1 MGKTMWESIVDLLE
15 QYGIWGLLFTAFA
28 ESSFLPLAPDFFLIP
43 MSLAMPHW
51 ALLLALLTTAA
62 SICGAAFG
70 YHLGVWIGKPLL
82 KKLVSRRS
90 LARIKIIF
98 NRYGGWAIL
107 VAALLPLPFKIFT
120 ISAGTFSMHLPKFM
134 LAALIG
140 RGMRF
145 FGEALL
151 VMTVGP
157 EALTLIKSDLGTV
170 TLILAAIVAGV
181 FVLYTLWRNRK
192 PRLKTFS

>member
-1 MGKTMWESIVDLLE
+1 MWESIVRLLE

-43 MSLAMPHW
+43 LSLAMPHW
-51 ALLLALLTTAA
+51 ALLLALLTTAT
-62 SICGAAFG
+62 SICGSAFG
-70 YHLGVWIGKPLL
+70 YYLGSCIGKPLL

-107 VAALLPLPFKIFT
+107 IAALIPLPFKIFT
-120 ISAGTFSMHLPKFM
+120 ISAGSFSMHFPKFII
-134 LAALIG
+134 AALVG
-140 RGMRF
+140 RGLRF

-151 VMTVGP
+151 VMYLGSK
-157 EALTLIKSDLGTV
+157 ALTLIKSDLADFS
-170 TLILAAIVAGV
+170 LILAAIVVSIIA
-181 FVLYTLWRNRK
+181 LYSYWRRRH
-192 PRLKTFS
+192 PRLKKRLTA

>member
-1 MGKTMWESIVDLLE
+1 MWEAIVQLLE

-43 MSLAMPHW
+43 MSLAMPRW

-70 YHLGVWIGKPLL
+70 YHLGVWVGKPLL
-82 KKLVSRRS
+82 KKLMSRRR
-90 LARIKIIF
+90 LACVRIVF

-107 VAALLPLPFKIFT
+107 GAALLPLPFKIFT
-120 ISAGTFSMHLPKFM
+120 ISAGAFSMQLAKFL

-140 RGMRF
+140 RGIRF

-151 VMTVGP
+151 VIAVGP
-157 EALTLIKSDLGTV
+157 EALTLIKSDLGTT
-170 TLILAAIVAGV
+170 TLILAAIAAGI
-181 FVLYTLWRNRK
+181 FALYALWRNHR
-192 PRLKTFS
+192 PRPKFPS

>member
-1 MGKTMWESIVDLLE
+1 MWEAIVQLLE

-43 MSLAMPHW
+43 MCLAMPRW

-62 SICGAAFG
+62 SVCGAAFG
-70 YHLGVWIGKPLL
+70 YHLGVWVGKPLL
-82 KKLVSRRS
+82 KKLMSRRS
-90 LARIKIIF
+90 MARTRIVF

-107 VAALLPLPFKIFT
+107 GAALLPLPFKIFT
-120 ISAGTFSMHLPKFM
+120 ISAGTFSMRLTRFL

-140 RGMRF
+140 RGARF
-145 FGEALL
+145 FGEAAL

-157 EALTLIKSDLGTV
+157 EALTLIKSDLGTT
-170 TLILAAIVAGV
+170 TLILVAAGFGIVA
-181 FVLYTLWRNRK
+181 LYILWRNRK
-192 PRLKTFS
+192 YRLKPLS